1 MKRLKLIREL
11 FPLTKGY
18 RTTYFLNFFLVIIS
32 GIMKISTP
40 FFVLQVFDVA
50 ITKLRFDS
58 LIFYTMLIVITTAIG
73 SICEILYQR
82 NISKFNRTLVI
93 KLRSRCFEHINK
105 LSGNFMS
112 NYNSGDLFTTMYRD
126 IEEIPSIL
134 TTSLFNF
141 VSNLITVI
149 GLAFFLITLQFDLL
163 LILIAFQ
170 IILYLAQRFYNKKIE
185 QVTISIRNAIGK
197 LNSSAQEMIGN
208 LFSFSEGGLKEFF
221 QKKHN
226 KLETDYAKANIKGGY
241 TIALNHSVLNFINAV
256 TIAVLLGYGG
266 YKVIIGSL
274 SYGGLVTFNLMHLL
288 FRLWDCISGS
298 ITVDGIDIKDFDI
311 DCLRGQISIVSQN
324 IFLLND
330 TIYNNIVLG
339 KEITDEELQHILVQ
353 AGLHEFINTL
363 PNKLET
369 VVGENGIKLSGG
381 EKQRI
386 SIARAL
392 LKKNPI
398 LIFDEATS
406 MLDNETEEKIISI
419 LLDSFK
425 DTTIILIAHRLS
437 TVKNANTIY
446 VLNNGTIMEHGNH
459 DQLLEQKGIYYH
471 LYNI

>member
-1 MKRLKLIREL
+1 MTFYYEEKKPVLHDVFMEFK
-11 FPLTKGY
+11 KGEIY
-18 RTTYFLNFFLVIIS
+18 AIVGPSGAGKTT
-32 GIMKISTP
+32 
-40 FFVLQVFDVA
+40 
-50 ITKLRFDS
+50 
-58 LIFYTMLIVITTAIG
+58 
-73 SICEILYQR
+73 
-82 NISKFNRTLVI
+82 
-93 KLRSRCFEHINK
+93 
-105 LSGNFMS
+105 
-112 NYNSGDLFTTMYRD
+112 
-126 IEEIPSIL
+126 
-134 TTSLFNF
+134 
-141 VSNLITVI
+141 
-149 GLAFFLITLQFDLL
+149 
-163 LILIAFQ
+163 
-170 IILYLAQRFYNKKIE
+170 
-185 QVTISIRNAIGK
+185 
-197 LNSSAQEMIGN
+197 
-208 LFSFSEGGLKEFF
+208 
-221 QKKHN
+221 
-226 KLETDYAKANIKGGY
+226 
-241 TIALNHSVLNFINAV
+241 
-256 TIAVLLGYGG
+256 
-266 YKVIIGSL
+266 
-274 SYGGLVTFNLMHLL
+274 LMHLL

-339 KEITDEELQHILVQ
+339 KEIADEELQHILVQ

-446 VLNNGTIMEHGNH
+446 VLNNGTIMEHGSH